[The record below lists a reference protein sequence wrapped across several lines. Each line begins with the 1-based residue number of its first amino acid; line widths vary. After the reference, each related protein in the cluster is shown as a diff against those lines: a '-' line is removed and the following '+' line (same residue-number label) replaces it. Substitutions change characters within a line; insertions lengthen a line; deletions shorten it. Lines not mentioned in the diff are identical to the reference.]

1 VPTRSQNSPM
11 SQPKGFLQ
19 SYGSDLRGWAT
30 GIALRYVI
38 AIALCIAGTASLIAG
53 AAVGFAALFRWL
65 ELHYSATVAY
75 SAVGGGLALLGL
87 IGFLIA
93 IVLFKSSLPPLP
105 RPQRRARELRQ
116 SVATRVML
124 APALGRNLLRTD
136 MTTEILAGTA
146 AVLLVGWVAASRLG
160 RKPRDDRR

>member
-1 VPTRSQNSPM
+1 MRGQSSPI
-11 SQPKGFLQ
+11 SRPKGFLQ
-19 SYGSDLRGWAT
+19 SYGSDLHGWVS

-38 AIALCIAGTASLIAG
+38 AIALCISGTASLIAG

-65 ELHYSATVAY
+65 ELHYGPAVAY
-75 SAVGGGLALLGL
+75 SAVGGGLAVLGL
-87 IGFLIA
+87 IGFLLA

-105 RPQRRARELRQ
+105 RPQRRAREFRQ

-124 APALGRNLLRTD
+124 APAIGRSLLRAD
-136 MTTEILAGTA
+136 RTTEILAGTA

-160 RKPRDDRR
+160 RKPQDDRR